1 MNKILSFICLLL
13 LGCGFALNGGDTSSG
28 DYYVTTTI
36 HRPLDFKFVWQE
48 DSLVY
53 AYASLIGPYEPVDLG
68 SNAYINAGSY
78 VLEFS
83 KGEGSLNASPHWEGV
98 SEVFDSTIVNL
109 FYSVDSSRHLQFS
122 LVDSIE
128 TVKSYDLDL
137 TPVFFYT
144 NAVKHY
150 EIRGDSIDIFLPE
163 GNFYVLYVGSCYN
176 GYDNF
181 SDLSMDVTYTYC
193 KKIKSSEKSQT
204 ITLEIAAL
212 HRSSFFVY
220 LVYDKESSSGTDV
233 FTFLWRY
240 NV

>member
-1 MNKILSFICLLL
+1 M
-13 LGCGFALNGGDTSSG
+13 
-28 DYYVTTTI
+28 
-36 HRPLDFKFVWQE
+36 
-48 DSLVY
+48 
-53 AYASLIGPYEPVDLG
+53 
-68 SNAYINAGSY
+68 NAG
-78 VLEFS
+78 
-83 KGEGSLNASPHWEGV
+83 PHWEGT

-109 FYSVDSSRHLQFS
+109 FYSVDSLRHLKFS

-137 TPVFFYT
+137 TPVFSYT

-163 GNFYVLYVGSCYN
+163 GNFYVQYVGSCYN

-181 SDLSMDVTYTYC
+181 SDLSRDVTNFNSWSTDC
-193 KKIKSSEKSQT
+193 KKIKSSENSQT
-204 ITLEIAAL
+204 ITLEISAL
-212 HRSSFFVY
+212 HRSSFSVY
-220 LVYDKESSSGTDV
+220 LIYDKEGSMGADI